1 MQDLGVLNIANS
13 EYPSDK
19 RMDIELDD
27 MNTSVLASFISP
39 DLNHLNFTSMQENN
53 SLWPSFND
61 CLDSVLAGNTPLVPL
76 YKYLDTI
83 KLQN

>member
-1 MQDLGVLNIANS
+1 LQDLRVLNIVNS
-13 EYPSDK
+13 EYLSDE

-53 SLWPSFND
+53 SL
-61 CLDSVLAGNTPLVPL
+61 
-76 YKYLDTI
+76 
-83 KLQN
+83 